1 MLALTFF
8 VSVFSTVFWL
18 IYATLFVSDKLQGI
32 SPMNLGL
39 WDASVYAAFILV
51 PVFFLWAVFGH
62 INQYIANKNV
72 YGNLSALM
80 KQMKKNMDYTDLV
93 ARILLEA
100 EQEIKDGF
108 MLNKFDV
115 FIADMNEVLSEIIRR
130 CSLASSE
137 QIENLWT
144 KVQNGGKWSFGKVI
158 IEISQNQSDFAQR
171 TINRARNDVVL
182 AGSLLEFSARYQ
194 SLINLLERHDKE
206 HVFLNMVET
215 GVFGK
220 VFSIIAP
227 IADEVKRSKQNS
239 ANRTAKAAQ
248 PVASQDNFSALMA
261 DLDENQEEVKVTD
274 IRDFKPVKTVQT
286 GTSIVSKLNVF
297 RKKMSQD
304 SIRKSDPVLTDK
316 DPFTIALERSFGSTE
331 EKEPENGLKETSILS
346 INLDDKNDSWHDEN
360 QLDIEDFTGH
370 VSNKNR
376 ADNKVAE
383 FSETRKTLNTLR
395 KEWNNEKK
403 EQPAVKAEAVAD
415 EPLLSPFSNWTD
427 EIIEKR

>member
-18 IYATLFVSDKLQGI
+18 IYATLFVSDKLQGV

-39 WDASVYAAFILV
+39 WDASIYAAFILV

-239 ANRTAKAAQ
+239 ASRQAKTAQ
-248 PVASQDNFSALMA
+248 TFSSPDNFSALMA
-261 DLDENQEEVKVTD
+261 DLGENQEEVKVTD
-274 IRDFKPVKTVQT
+274 IRDLKPVKTVQS

-304 SIRKSDPVLTDK
+304 GIRKSDPVLTDK

-331 EKEPENGLKETSILS
+331 AKEPENSLKETSILS
-346 INLDDKNDSWHDEN
+346 INLDGKSDSWHDDN

-370 VSNKNR
+370 VNNKNR
-376 ADNKVAE
+376 ADSKIAE

-403 EQPAVKAEAVAD
+403 EQPAAKVEAVAD
-415 EPLLSPFSNWTD
+415 EPLVSPFSNWTD